1 MLERL
6 IDKVAA
12 QEQQE
17 KQELPR
23 KNKSAVLKITDD
35 SSSKDKQISAKVNEK
50 IYKAFTDINRA
61 QGLSNNSALNM
72 LISKY
77 VRENN
82 DILEFIEH

>member
-1 MLERL
+1 MPQRL
-6 IDKVAA
+6 IDQVIAKEI
-12 QEQQE
+12 QEQKE
-17 KQELPR
+17 APR
-23 KNKSAVLKITDD
+23 IHRSAVSKITDS

-50 IYKAFTDINRA
+50 IYKAFTDINKA

-82 DILEFIEH
+82 DILEFIDQ